1 MKNLKNSG
9 QSIIE
14 VLVALFII
22 SLSLSSVIAVV
33 FGGQAV
39 SVDTERNSEGL
50 YKAQKNLEEIRA
62 LAKEDFSGVSSTSGT
77 DGDYTKDIIVEII
90 DEYTKK
96 VTSKISWQTDP
107 LRTQEVRLVTLL
119 SDPQSAIQ
127 SGEGSGGGG
136 GLSGDWSNPQT
147 LGSADVGS
155 GNQGTDVAVAGGV
168 VYVST
173 SASSKSKPDVHVF
186 DISNPSAP
194 AKLSDS
200 DVDAYAVVSLAPAG
214 QYLYGASTGVIPDL
228 KVVNV
233 SSSTN
238 INLAAE
244 YNVWTWVNAL
254 SIFQQ
259 NSVVYLGVEKTSY
272 NGEFFVIDASNPI
285 DPFERD
291 VFEVNG
297 DVNDIYVSNNIAYVA
312 NSRDDKEM
320 LLLDVSDPD
329 NVQELGFLDISG
341 AADGESVFV
350 MSPERIFL
358 GVGNNLYIVNASNP
372 GSPYLV
378 GLIDVGGIV
387 NDIYAVGYLAF
398 LGTSNSNR
406 EFQVINI
413 SDPENPELHSSLN
426 FPQVATGIDYQNNL
440 VFVSVRSNDAL
451 RIITSAQ

>member
-1 MKNLKNSG
+1 MKKFKISG

-22 SLSLSSVIAVV
+22 SLSLSAVISVI
-33 FGGQAV
+33 FGGQSV
-39 SVDTERNSEGL
+39 SVDTERSSEGL

-62 LAKEDFSGVSSTSGT
+62 LAKEDFSSVSSTSGI
-77 DGDYTKDIIVEII
+77 DGDYTKDTIVEII

-96 VTSKISWQTDP
+96 ITSKISWQTDP
-107 LRTQEVRLVTLL
+107 LRTQEVRLVTIL
-119 SDPQSAIQ
+119 SDLQSAIQ
-127 SGEGSGGGG
+127 SGEGSG

-173 SASSKSKPDVHVF
+173 SASTKSKPDVHVF
-186 DISNPSAP
+186 DITNPSNPL
-194 AKLSDS
+194 KLSEE
-200 DVDAYAVVSLAPAG
+200 DVDAYAVVSIAPAG

-228 KVVNV
+228 KIVDVT
-233 SSSTN
+233 SSTD
-238 INLAAE
+238 ISFVAD

-259 NSVVYLGVEKTSY
+259 NSNVYLGVEKTSY
-272 NGEFFVIDASNPI
+272 NGEFFSIDVTNPLN
-285 DPFERD
+285 PSERD

-297 DVNDIYVSNNIAYVA
+297 NTNDIYVSNNIAYIA
-312 NSRDDKEM
+312 TSRDDKEL
-320 LLLDVSDPD
+320 LLLDVADPD
-329 NVQELGFLDISG
+329 NIQELGFLDISG
-341 AADGESVFV
+341 TNDGGSVFV
-350 MSPERIFL
+350 VSPDMVFL
-358 GVGNNLYIVNASNP
+358 GVGNSLYIVNASNP
-372 GSPYLV
+372 ESIYLIGSM
-378 GLIDVGGIV
+378 DVGGTV

-398 LGTSNSNR
+398 LATSNSNR

-413 SDPENPELHSSLN
+413 SDPENPQLHSSLN

-440 VFVSVRSNDAL
+440 VFVSVRSNDSL